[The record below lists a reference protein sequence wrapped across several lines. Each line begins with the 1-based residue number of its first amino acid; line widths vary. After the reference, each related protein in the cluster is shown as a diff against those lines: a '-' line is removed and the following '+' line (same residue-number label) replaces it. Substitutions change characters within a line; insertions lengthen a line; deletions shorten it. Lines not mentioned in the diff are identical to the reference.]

1 MSVDSDP
8 TFPRTPVP
16 PPAPEGSHY
25 SVAPP
30 PAAPPPAAPSSG
42 PPRRRLLWAALAA
55 VASFA
60 LLAGTG
66 AAIGLAV
73 EHRAPQASAQAPI
86 HTVPQT
92 QAGASSS
99 AQAIAGRVT
108 PSVVDINTVIQGVR
122 QNGEAAGTGI
132 ILTSS
137 GEVLTNNHVIQGAIG
152 ITVTIPGHSGTYKA
166 TVIGADPTN
175 DVALIQLEGVSGL
188 PTAKLADSS
197 TLKLG
202 QRVVAIGNAYGRGGP
217 PAVTQGSIVAL
228 DQTITA
234 SDGGSGTEQLNGMI
248 QTDASI
254 SPGDSGGPLVNDNGQ
269 VVGMI
274 TAGQSSGF
282 RRASSMASGFA
293 IPSSTAVSIVNQIR
307 SGNANGSI
315 ILGQPAYLGV
325 SVTDLDASTASRLGL
340 PTNSGALVVGVVA
353 DSPAASIGLSRD
365 SVITAVG
372 GHSVNSAATLGPAIR
387 AFKPGQRADV
397 SWVDASGTSHTA
409 PATLV
414 AGPAA

>member
-1 MSVDSDP
+1 MDSDP
-8 TFPRTPVP
+8 AFSRTPVP

-30 PAAPPPAAPSSG
+30 PPAAPPPAS

-60 LLAGTG
+60 LLGGTG
-66 AAIGLAV
+66 AAIGLAI
-73 EHRAPQASAQAPI
+73 EHQQAGSPSGLSPI

-92 QAGASSS
+92 QAGTSTGAD
-99 AQAIAGRVT
+99 AIAARVT
-108 PSVVDINTVIQGVR
+108 PAVVDVNTVIQGVS
-122 QNGEAAGTGI
+122 QNGEAAGTGMI
-132 ILTSS
+132 VTPS

-166 TVIGADPTN
+166 HVIGADPTD
-175 DVALIQLEGVSGL
+175 DVALIQVEGVSGL
-188 PTAKLADSS
+188 PTVKLADSS
-197 TLKLG
+197 TLKVG
-202 QRVVAIGNAYGRGGP
+202 QQVVAIGNAFGRGGA
-217 PAVTQGSIVAL
+217 PAVTQGSLVAL

-234 SDGGSGTEQLNGMI
+234 SDGGNGAEQLNGMI

-254 SPGDSGGPLVNDNGQ
+254 SPGDSGGPLVNNSGQ

-274 TAGQSSGF
+274 TAGQTRGF
-282 RRASSMASGFA
+282 RRTASTASGFA
-293 IPSSTAVSIVNQIR
+293 IPASTAVTIVNQIR
-307 SGNANGSI
+307 SGNASASI

-325 SVTDLDASTASRLGL
+325 SVTDLDAGTASRLGL
-340 PTNSGALVVGVVA
+340 PVSSGALVVGVVPDA
-353 DSPAASIGLSRD
+353 PAASIGLGRN
-365 SVITAVG
+365 SVITSVG
-372 GHSVNSAATLGPAIR
+372 GRSVTSAATLGPAIH

-397 SWVDASGTSHTA
+397 TWVDSSGTHTA